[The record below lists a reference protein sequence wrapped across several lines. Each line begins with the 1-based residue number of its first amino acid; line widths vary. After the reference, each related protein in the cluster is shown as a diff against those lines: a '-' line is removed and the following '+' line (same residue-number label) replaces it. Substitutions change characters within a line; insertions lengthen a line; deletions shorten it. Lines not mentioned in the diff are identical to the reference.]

1 MKKDFYLRIVK
12 ALNDEVQKYQ
22 QLPNKFVDTRFVI
35 LVQIIFCLITYAAIL
50 TAQIKVVDSC
60 VLPLPSSFIK

>member
-1 MKKDFYLRIVK
+1 MKQLFAK
-12 ALNDEVQKYQ
+12 AIDDTVDRYQ
-22 QLPNKFVDTRFVI
+22 QLPNKFVDTRFV
-35 LVQIIFCLITYAAIL
+35 LLFQVIFCLITYAAIV

>member
-1 MKKDFYLRIVK
+1 MKLPFVK
-12 ALNDEVQKYQ
+12 AIDDAVDKYQ
-22 QLPNKFVDTRFVI
+22 QLPNKFVDTRFV
-35 LVQIIFCLITYAAIL
+35 LLFQVIFCLITYAAIV

>member
-1 MKKDFYLRIVK
+1 MKVPFAK
-12 ALNDEVQKYQ
+12 AIDDAVDKYQ
-22 QLPNKFVDTRFVI
+22 QLPNKFVDTRFV
-35 LVQIIFCLITYAAIL
+35 LLFQVIFCLITYAAIV

>member
-1 MKKDFYLRIVK
+1 MKLLFAK
-12 ALNDEVQKYQ
+12 AIDDAVDKYQ
-22 QLPNKFVDTRFVI
+22 QLPNKFVDTRFV
-35 LVQIIFCLITYAAIL
+35 LLFQVIFCLITYAAIV

>member
-1 MKKDFYLRIVK
+1 MKQLFAK
-12 ALNDEVQKYQ
+12 AIDDAVDRYQ
-22 QLPNKFVDTRFVI
+22 QLPNKFVDTRFV
-35 LVQIIFCLITYAAIL
+35 LLFQVIFCLITYAAIV